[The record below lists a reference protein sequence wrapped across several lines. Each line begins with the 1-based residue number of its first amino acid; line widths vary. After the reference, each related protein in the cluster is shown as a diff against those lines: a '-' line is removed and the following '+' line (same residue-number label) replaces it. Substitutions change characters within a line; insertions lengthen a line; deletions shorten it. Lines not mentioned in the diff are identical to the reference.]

1 MSPRLPPAPA
11 TVPEP
16 PPGPVRPGGDIVYES
31 LAVTVVADDGIVL
44 DRAVIGR

>member
-1 MSPRLPPAPA
+1 MSPPPSAGPGHR
-11 TVPEP
+11 PEP